1 MANSSKKSTEIPKI
15 PPLTFGGGK
24 PSIFTSNK
32 DFAPKLPQKGKF
44 NQATFHTQHKGG
56 PSGGK

>member
-1 MANSSKKSTEIPKI
+1 MANTTKKEAEIPKI
-15 PPLTFGGGK
+15 PTLTFGGGR
-24 PSIFTSNK
+24 PSMFSSNK
-32 DFAPKLPQKGKF
+32 GFMSKGSVKGKF